1 MSETEV
7 VESYPTNFEVWIE
20 EFNDWQ
26 TRIGF
31 DPSWLGDYRF
41 DIKFDWDTAGSS
53 IEFGDFHGMPK
64 WERRMQVPQQ
74 NIRDA
79 IVSMVSVQGDTEFA
93 SVEQQIFQNSNL
105 EKLLNLQETSQ
116 ISQMVDFIGNRIEFA
131 SQKLP
136 VEDGAAEF
144 TYTIPAGVRDA
155 TINIANSAGLNV
167 FYTDGDTN
175 AGTHTFKW
183 NGLDKNGRQVPDGVY
198 TLLISAK
205 DAFDKL
211 AEIDYTVF
219 GTVTG
224 AGVDNGETELFIGDN
239 LGVGVDTV
247 LSVKKPATKATE

>member
-1 MSETEV
+1 MSIIGNVANSSTIEGSQSSQA
-7 VESYPTNFEVWIE
+7 ESRLEDDLNQFLNLLVAQLQNQDPLDPLDAN
-20 EFNDWQ
+20 EFTSQ
-26 TRIGF
+26 
-31 DPSWLGDYRF
+31 L
-41 DIKFDWDTAGSS
+41 
-53 IEFGDFHGMPK
+53 
-64 WERRMQVPQQ
+64 
-74 NIRDA
+74 
-79 IVSMVSVQGDTEFA
+79 VQFA

-144 TYTIPAGVRDA
+144 TYTIPAGIRDA

-175 AGTHTFKW
+175 SGTHTFKW

>member
-1 MSETEV
+1 MSIIGNVANSSTIEGSQSAQA
-7 VESYPTNFEVWIE
+7 ESKLDDDLNQFLNLLVAQLQNQDPLDPLDAN
-20 EFNDWQ
+20 EFTSQ
-26 TRIGF
+26 
-31 DPSWLGDYRF
+31 L
-41 DIKFDWDTAGSS
+41 
-53 IEFGDFHGMPK
+53 
-64 WERRMQVPQQ
+64 
-74 NIRDA
+74 
-79 IVSMVSVQGDTEFA
+79 VQFA

-224 AGVDNGETELFIGDN
+224 AGVENGETELFIGDN